1 MEIYLNDRK
10 IEIDSEV
17 KNKETILKEVQKEL
31 DNEIID
37 NIYLDEVDV
46 SIDYFID
53 DNIKIEELKKISFET
68 KKTEVLIEETLQQAK
83 QYFPNLKESLGNTA
97 ELYKIGSIGKASN
110 GLDKCLTG
118 LEWYVEAMHGIFS
131 LIEEV
136 SISKKGK
143 TQLEKLNKSNNRA
156 MLALQNENYNY
167 LAETIDHEILTHLEK
182 IDDLNYKLLEK

>member
-131 LIEEV
+131 LIEED